1 MLKVI
6 LKFKVEL
13 IMCSLILGCILM
25 IFGNATIGGLL
36 LLPAILFN
44 VFKD

>member
-1 MLKVI
+1 MKLIK
-6 LKFKVEL
+6 KFKVEL
-13 IMCSLILGCILM
+13 IMCSLVVGCILM